1 MWVVAW
7 LCQGSTCHDTMGQVA
22 GETMRR
28 FTLQPK
34 HDGQRKCV
42 CFCLCLPTLP
52 LEESSPVVT
61 WKSCFFLITLTC
73 LLWEVVLVSGSC
85 LALWVGQS
93 ALMSFHDMFT
103 IQCGW
108 SPDSLVITLW
118 LYFHCISF
126 GLHTVSIPKLTPLQL
141 LLSCHTNLLT
151 LPTKTTSQRNQNM
164 CPLRTL
170 PCSPFTNRYT
180 SSFPTPWGQ
189 GRWGHSYHKPSQCY
203 YMGSPS
209 VGSVS
214 TFFPQLPLVSFFP
227 VLSLRSFFI
236 ATLDCSTAS
245 DSL

>member
-93 ALMSFHDMFT
+93 ALMSFPWHVHNSVWMISWLPGDYPVTVLPLHLIWPAYCLYPQTDSSPVALVLPYQPPNSAHQNHLTEESKHVSPQDIAMF
-103 IQCGW
+103 
-108 SPDSLVITLW
+108 P
-118 LYFHCISF
+118 FHQQVYI
-126 GLHTVSIPKLTPLQL
+126 L
-141 LLSCHTNLLT
+141 
-151 LPTKTTSQRNQNM
+151 
-164 CPLRTL
+164 
-170 PCSPFTNRYT
+170 
-180 SSFPTPWGQ
+180 FPNA
-189 GRWGHSYHKPSQCY
+189 
-203 YMGSPS
+203 MGSRQVRS
-209 VGSVS
+209 
-214 TFFPQLPLVSFFP
+214 QLP
-227 VLSLRSFFI
+227 
-236 ATLDCSTAS
+236 
-245 DSL
+245 